1 MERELRFLN
10 DKERLLDVFHIY
22 ADKNLQCLKPV
33 TFMLNRTPTS
43 CSYLQTLKLP
53 ENFQLEF
60 EGKFLTETHLQD
72 QITHLASSWMGDF
85 KFSNLPRSYLAPIQE
100 KQSIFHPV
108 VDTLIL
114 DDAGEISISKVGGVS
129 GLVCFIIFCSCAIC
143 LWKIPTYRNWVWNV
157 LTKMIQQCYRGCTSK
172 TYREEKE
179 NIALKRD
186 VTAKKEMLLK
196 NIEDFNLIKKFEDSL
211 NPLPEV
217 QSLPAALDKVVG
229 FKALMWSKLKE
240 VVAELTLRA
249 AFLNLMVAPELNK
262 SEDILENTIIGGTA
276 EMEASLNSSRNG
288 LTE

>member
-72 QITHLASSWMGDF
+72 QITHLASSWMGEF

-157 LTKMIQQCYRGCTSK
+157 LTKMIQRGKGKHCTK
-172 TYREEKE
+172 TRCHCQERNAFEEH
-179 NIALKRD
+179 
-186 VTAKKEMLLK
+186 
-196 NIEDFNLIKKFEDSL
+196 
-211 NPLPEV
+211 
-217 QSLPAALDKVVG
+217 
-229 FKALMWSKLKE
+229 
-240 VVAELTLRA
+240 
-249 AFLNLMVAPELNK
+249 
-262 SEDILENTIIGGTA
+262 
-276 EMEASLNSSRNG
+276 
-288 LTE
+288 

>member
-1 MERELRFLN
+1 MFWP
-10 DKERLLDVFHIY
+10 K
-22 ADKNLQCLKPV
+22 
-33 TFMLNRTPTS
+33 
-43 CSYLQTLKLP
+43 
-53 ENFQLEF
+53 
-60 EGKFLTETHLQD
+60 
-72 QITHLASSWMGDF
+72 W
-85 KFSNLPRSYLAPIQE
+85 
-100 KQSIFHPV
+100 
-108 VDTLIL
+108 
-114 DDAGEISISKVGGVS
+114 
-129 GLVCFIIFCSCAIC
+129 
-143 LWKIPTYRNWVWNV
+143 
-157 LTKMIQQCYRGCTSK
+157 
-172 TYREEKE
+172 YREEKE

-229 FKALMWSKLKE
+229 FKDE
-240 VVAELTLRA
+240 VKQHPDSIHVVQVEGGGAELTLRA